1 MSGGLITL
9 FVVIGMAIF
18 ILITYWIVL
27 LAGIHKDKRGK

>member
-27 LAGIHKDKRGK
+27 LAGIYKDKRGK